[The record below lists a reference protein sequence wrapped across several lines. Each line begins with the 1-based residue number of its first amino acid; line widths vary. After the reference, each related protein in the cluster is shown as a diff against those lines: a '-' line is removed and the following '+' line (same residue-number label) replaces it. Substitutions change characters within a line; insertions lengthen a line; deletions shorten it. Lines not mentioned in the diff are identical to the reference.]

1 MKASKHQDVDG
12 ERIVS
17 FYVPENC
24 YEVTINMKLRVKP
37 RIVLRHRNDSESETE
52 SESESETESE
62 SDFESDLESLEH

>member
-1 MKASKHQDVDG
+1 MKASKHRDQ

-37 RIVLRHRNDSESETE
+37 RIVLRHRNPDPETETDSDLESEL
-52 SESESETESE
+52 
-62 SDFESDLESLEH
+62 ESDLEPSEH